1 MNDVSTPGNESR
13 YQQMGTR
20 PALMV
25 QDEPYGRAVPILMQY
40 FRIAMRWR
48 WLIAGAVAIALLLGV
63 VLTLLATPRY
73 TASTRI
79 EINREDTR
87 IVNVE
92 GVEPK
97 SSAADQEFYQTQYG
111 LLRSRSLA
119 TRVARDLRLADN
131 ADFFRTFGKEEVFE
145 RLGQGAPNQAGVR
158 DARLR
163 AAATILLDNLSIAPI
178 RLSRLVDISFTS
190 PDPALSALIANAWGT
205 KFIES
210 NLDRRFEAT
219 AYARRFLET
228 RLAQLRSRLE
238 ESERQVVG
246 YASTQSIINIPIG
259 SSDAGGHPQERSLT
273 ADSLAA
279 MNAALAEATAARVQ
293 AQSRAGQTAN
303 GAVPEALLNPA
314 IAALRQRRADAASEY
329 SRLLTQFEPGY
340 PPAQALQAQIQQLD
354 RSIAREESRVQSS
367 MQNAYRDSV
376 QREQAL
382 NERVEGLKQSFLDQR
397 RRSIQYNIFQ
407 RDADTNREL
416 YNGLLQRYKE
426 IGIAGGVG
434 TNNVSVVDR
443 ADVPERPSQPRP
455 LMNLLLALLSG
466 LAIGIGLALVREQ
479 IDETVTDPTDLEKR
493 VGLPL
498 LGAIPKT
505 DGENP
510 LAELKDPKSSLIEA
524 YLSVQASLAFSTDHG
539 IPRTLTVTSTRP
551 AEGKSTTA
559 YAIAY
564 SIARNGAKTILVDGD
579 MRSPS
584 VHQDLGIGNEKGLST
599 YLSGTD
605 NLEGLIQ
612 YPEGEPF
619 AALSAGP
626 QPPNAA
632 ELLRGERLNALL
644 QELLA
649 KFDHVVIDSP
659 PVMGLAD
666 APIIASRT
674 EGTVFVVEARGVRAR
689 MARLALGRLRQGR
702 AVLLGTVLTKFESK
716 RAHFGYGYDY
726 GYGYGYGDKDKAEA

>member
-1 MNDVSTPGNESR
+1 MNDVSINGNDPR
-13 YQQMGTR
+13 YQQMGAR
-20 PALMV
+20 PAPMA
-25 QDEPYGRAVPILMQY
+25 QDEPYGRAVPLLMQY
-40 FRIAMRWR
+40 FRIAIRWR

-97 SSAADQEFYQTQYG
+97 ASAADQEFYQTQYG

-119 TRVARDLRLADN
+119 TRVARDLRLADS
-131 ADFFRTFGKEEVFE
+131 ADFFRTFGKEEVYE

-158 DARLR
+158 NARLR
-163 AAATILLDNLSIAPI
+163 EAATILLENLSVAPI

-190 PDPALSALIANAWGT
+190 PDPQLSALIANAWGT

-228 RLAQLRSRLE
+228 RLAQLRGRLE

-246 YASTQSIINIPIG
+246 YASNQSIINIPVG
-259 SSDAGGHPQERSLT
+259 SADASGRPQERSLT

-279 MNAALAEATAARVQ
+279 MNSALADATAARVQ
-293 AQSRAGQTAN
+293 AESRAGGTAN

-314 IAALRQRRADAASEY
+314 IASLRQRRADAAAEY
-329 SRLLTQFEPGY
+329 SRLLAQFEPGY
-340 PPAQALQAQIQQLD
+340 PPAQAIQAQIQQLD
-354 RSIAREESRVQSS
+354 RSIAREETRVQAS

-376 QREQAL
+376 QRESAL
-382 NERVEGLKQSFLDQR
+382 NARVEGLKQSFLDQR

-434 TNNVSVVDR
+434 TNNVSIVDR

-466 LAIGIGLALVREQ
+466 LAIGVGLALVREQ

-493 VGLPL
+493 IGLPL

-505 DGENP
+505 DGQNP
-510 LAELKDPKSSLIEA
+510 LVELKDPKSSLIEA

-632 ELLRGERLNALL
+632 ELLRGERLTTLL

-702 AVLLGTVLTKFESK
+702 ALLLGTVLTKFESK

-726 GYGYGYGDKDKAEA
+726 GYGYGYGDKAEA